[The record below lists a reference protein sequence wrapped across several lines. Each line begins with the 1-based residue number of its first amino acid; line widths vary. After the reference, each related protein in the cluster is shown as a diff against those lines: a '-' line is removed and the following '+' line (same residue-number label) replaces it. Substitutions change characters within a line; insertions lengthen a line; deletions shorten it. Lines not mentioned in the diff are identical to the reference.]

1 MIEIVKP
8 GWSAPPAIRACC
20 TTRPGGFSQA
30 PYDSFNLGLHV
41 GDSADLVARNRA
53 RLREQLELP
62 GEPCWINQTHG
73 VRAITLG
80 EDDGRDADAAIT
92 RQPGRVAVV
101 MTADCLPILMCN
113 QEGNEVA
120 AVHAG
125 WRGLQAGVIQSTLAA
140 MHSPPQQLI
149 AWIGPGISQDCFEVG
164 DDVYYAFVGQDPA
177 AAGGFTANRPGHWLC
192 DLGGLAESI
201 LCAAGVA
208 RVTRSPY
215 CSYRDAEMFYSYRR
229 EATTGRMA
237 SLIWIN

>member
-1 MIEIVKP
+1 MIEVVKP
-8 GWSAPPAIRACC
+8 DWPAPLAVQACC
-20 TTRPGGFSQA
+20 TTRAGGFSSA
-30 PYDSFNLGLHV
+30 PYDSLNVGLHV
-41 GDSADLVARNRA
+41 GDSAELVARNRA

-62 GEPCWINQTHG
+62 CEPCWINQTHG
-73 VRAITLG
+73 VHAVTLG
-80 EDDGRDADAAIT
+80 EEDERNADAAIA
-92 RQPGRVAVV
+92 REPGRIAVI

-113 QEGNEVA
+113 QEGSEVA

-140 MHSPPQQLI
+140 MHSSPQQLI
-149 AWIGPGISQDCFEVG
+149 AWIGPGISQACFEVG
-164 DDVYYAFVGQDPA
+164 DEVYSAFVGQDPA
-177 AAGGFTANRPGHWLC
+177 TARGFTANRPGHWLC

-208 RVTRSPY
+208 GVTRSPH
-215 CSYRDAEMFYSYRR
+215 CSYLDAEMFFSYRR

>member
-8 GWSAPPAIRACC
+8 DWPAPPSIRACC
-20 TTRPGGFSQA
+20 TTRPGGFSLA
-30 PYDSFNLGLHV
+30 PYDSLNVGLHV
-41 GDSADLVARNRA
+41 GDSAERVARNRA

-62 GEPCWINQTHG
+62 CEPCWINQTHG
-73 VRAITLG
+73 VHAVTLG
-80 EDDGRDADAAIT
+80 EEEERNADAAIA
-92 RQPGRVAVV
+92 REPGRIAVI

-113 QEGNEVA
+113 QQGSEVA

-125 WRGLQAGVIQSTLAA
+125 WRGLQGGVIQSTLAA
-140 MHSPPQQLI
+140 MHSSPQQLI
-149 AWIGPGISQDCFEVG
+149 AWIGPGISQACFEVG
-164 DDVYYAFVGQDPA
+164 DEVYSAFVGQDPA
-177 AAGGFTANRPGHWLC
+177 AARGFTANRPGHWLC

-208 RVTRSPY
+208 GVTRSPH
-215 CSYRDAEMFYSYRR
+215 CSYLNAEMFFSYRR